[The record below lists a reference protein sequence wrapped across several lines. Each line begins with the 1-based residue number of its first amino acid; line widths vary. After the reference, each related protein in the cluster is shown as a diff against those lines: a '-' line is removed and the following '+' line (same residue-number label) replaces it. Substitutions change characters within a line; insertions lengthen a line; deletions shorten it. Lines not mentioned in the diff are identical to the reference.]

1 VYVANTNSVVRF
13 PYRNGDLKAR
23 GASEK
28 IVDLSAGGR
37 LHGGGHWTRDIA
49 FSKDGKKMYVSVGSL
64 TNNDDPEENEGERER
79 ANILEFNPDGSGKR
93 VFAWGTRNPVGIA
106 TDPNSG
112 ELWMSVN
119 ERDGLGDNLVPDYI
133 SSVKDGGF
141 YGWPYYYMGGNYDPD
156 HKGKKPELKS
166 KVITPDVLLQPHN
179 ASLQLTFYTGE
190 QFPEEYRGDIFAAEH
205 GSWNKRVRTG
215 YEVIRVP
222 REGSK
227 ATGEYIDFMT
237 GFVTPEGE
245 VWGRP
250 VGVAVGKDGSLFV
263 SDDGSKSIWRVTY
276 TGK

>member
-1 VYVANTNSVVRF
+1 
-13 PYRNGDLKAR
+13 
-23 GASEK
+23 
-28 IVDLSAGGR
+28 
-37 LHGGGHWTRDIA
+37 
-49 FSKDGKKMYVSVGSL
+49 
-64 TNNDDPEENEGERER
+64 
-79 ANILEFNPDGSGKR
+79 
-93 VFAWGTRNPVGIA
+93 
-106 TDPNSG
+106 
-112 ELWMSVN
+112 
-119 ERDGLGDNLVPDYI
+119 
-133 SSVKDGGF
+133 
-141 YGWPYYYMGGNYDPD
+141 
-156 HKGKKPELKS
+156 
-166 KVITPDVLLQPHN
+166 
-179 ASLQLTFYTGE
+179 LQLTFYTGE